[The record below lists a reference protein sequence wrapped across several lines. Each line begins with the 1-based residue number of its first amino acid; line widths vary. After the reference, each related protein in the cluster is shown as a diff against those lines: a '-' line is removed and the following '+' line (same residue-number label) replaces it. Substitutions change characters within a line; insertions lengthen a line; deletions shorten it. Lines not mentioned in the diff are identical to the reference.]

1 MSETPLSKSAEL
13 DRVIAGLRR
22 SIPELFGVMIASTD
36 GLPVAHDFP
45 DAESEKVAAMAAT
58 ALGLGD
64 RITDRTNLG
73 QLNEAVV
80 RGANGYLV
88 VYPAGSA
95 VLVMSAPITSNLG
108 LMRIEARAASVEISQ
123 LLG

>member
-1 MSETPLSKSAEL
+1 MSEAPLSKSAEL

-22 SIPELFGVMIASTD
+22 SIPELHGVMIASTD
-36 GLPVAHDFP
+36 GLPVGHDFP
-45 DAESEKVAAMAAT
+45 EAEADKIAAMAAT

-64 RITDRTNLG
+64 RITDRTSLG
-73 QLNEAVV
+73 ALHEAVV